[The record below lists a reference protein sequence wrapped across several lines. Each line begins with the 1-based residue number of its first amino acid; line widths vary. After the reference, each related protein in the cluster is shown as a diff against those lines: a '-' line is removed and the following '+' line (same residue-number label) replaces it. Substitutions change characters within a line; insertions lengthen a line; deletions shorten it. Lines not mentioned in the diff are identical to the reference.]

1 MDRIAVVIPVY
12 RAAFLADALQS
23 VFSQTRQPDEVIVVD
38 DGSPDQAQLHRALAA
53 YASRVTVI
61 AQPNAGAAAARNAG
75 LRAST
80 ADLVAFLDADD
91 RWLPEF
97 LEQQLRYLALHPQID
112 LVYADALVVGDT
124 PAAGSTFM
132 TMCPS
137 RGEVTLRSLLA
148 QECNIL
154 TSTVVVRRRLVLE
167 AGYFDVAL
175 RRGQDFDLWLRL
187 VARGARVGYQEV
199 LLAERR
205 LHGNNLSGTQLNEL
219 ERALHVFGKAMA
231 TLPLTD
237 IERDTAL
244 NRVREL
250 EAELAR
256 EQGKARLASGDYSG
270 ALEFLERASHVL
282 PSWKLRA
289 ARLALKVA
297 PQLLRRVYLARVV
310 LAAAVTALNAAS

>member
-1 MDRIAVVIPVY
+1 MDRIAVIIPVY
-12 RAAFLADALQS
+12 RAAFLADTLQS
-23 VFSQTRQPDEVIVVD
+23 VFSQTRPPDQVIVID
-38 DGSPDQAQLHRALAA
+38 DGSPEQAELQRAVAA
-53 YASRVTVI
+53 YPSRVTLI
-61 AQPNAGAAAARNAG
+61 TQANAGAAAARNAG

-91 RWLPEF
+91 RWLPDF
-97 LEQQLRYLALHPQID
+97 LERQAGYLKLHPEID
-112 LVYADALVVGDT
+112 LVYADAIVVGDT
-124 PAAGSTFM
+124 PAVGSTFM

-154 TSTVVVRRRLVLE
+154 TSTVVVRRRLVIE
-167 AGYFDVAL
+167 AGSFDVAI

-187 VARGARVGYQEV
+187 VARGARVGYQEHV
-199 LLAERR
+199 LAERR

-219 ERALHVFGKAMA
+219 ERALHVFGKAMR
-231 TLPLTD
+231 TLPLTE

-256 EQGKARLASGDYSG
+256 EQGKARLASGDYHG
-270 ALEFLERASHVL
+270 ALEFLEQASHVL

-289 ARLALKVA
+289 ARLALRVA
-297 PQLLRRVYLARVV
+297 PQLLRRVYLARAVV
-310 LAAAVTALNAAS
+310 AVLTALSSAS

>member
-23 VFSQTRQPDEVIVVD
+23 VFTQTRPPDEVIVID
-38 DGSPDQAQLHRALAA
+38 DGSPDQAQLQRALAA

-97 LEQQLRYLALHPQID
+97 LERQLGYLAVHPEID

-124 PAAGSTFM
+124 PAVGSTFM

-148 QECNIL
+148 QECNVL
-154 TSTVVVRRRLVLE
+154 TSTVVVRRQLVVE
-167 AGYFDVAL
+167 AGFFDVAL

-205 LHGNNLSGTQLNEL
+205 LHGNNLSGT
-219 ERALHVFGKAMA
+219 
-231 TLPLTD
+231 
-237 IERDTAL
+237 
-244 NRVREL
+244 
-250 EAELAR
+250 
-256 EQGKARLASGDYSG
+256 
-270 ALEFLERASHVL
+270 HVL

-310 LAAAVTALNAAS
+310 LAAVTALSAAS